1 MMWPRRFGSLCC
13 GLLGAAVIVWA
24 ALQPW
29 PEASQAQ
36 PAQVQA
42 QSRADFLVASQ
53 SQVEIRR
60 MTQRMLMR

>member
-1 MMWPRRFGSLCC
+1 MTWRRRFGAFCC
-13 GLLGAAVIVWA
+13 GLLGVAVIVWA

-29 PEASQAQ
+29 PETTEAQ
-36 PAQVQA
+36 PVQVQA
-42 QSRADFLVASQ
+42 QSRAEFLVASQ